1 LTPTPAV
8 ARSSQ
13 RMLSA
18 QSPHALA
25 HDGCEMRIGVAAES
39 VRDERREPEVRTP
52 RAASAV
58 ANFGFKA
65 ALES

>member
-1 LTPTPAV
+1 
-8 ARSSQ
+8 
-13 RMLSA
+13 MLSA
-18 QSPHALA
+18 QSLHAHWRTTDA
-25 HDGCEMRIGVAAES
+25 KMRIGVAAES